1 LTARENIELP
11 LRLAGLPADTEW
23 LDRGARRA
31 GIRDRLSHRPD
42 QLSGGQQQRVA
53 LCRALIT
60 KPDLICA
67 DEPTGALDSGSSRR
81 VMAMLR
87 EAVDDFG
94 QTLVVVTHDPL
105 AASYADRVLFL
116 VDGEIADT
124 LDAPTS
130 RNVAERMADLAGVS

>member
-1 LTARENIELP
+1 
-11 LRLAGLPADTEW
+11 
-23 LDRGARRA
+23 
-31 GIRDRLSHRPD
+31 
-42 QLSGGQQQRVA
+42 
-53 LCRALIT
+53 
-60 KPDLICA
+60 
-67 DEPTGALDSGSSRR
+67 
-81 VMAMLR
+81 MAMLR